1 MTGTGGS
8 YLQLGCIALS
18 SASSKMATARVHPA
32 EAPRILCGKHA
43 TMKPFGVSTQLGSKL
58 GSDPDNIH
66 ERPALRRAAAAPK
79 SPSPISAM
87 VPGVGIENKA
97 IWVTRPSS
105 LSFSAN
111 VKGWSFRD

>member
-1 MTGTGGS
+1 MTGTVGS
-8 YLQLGCIALS
+8 WLQLDCIALS
-18 SASSKMATARVHPA
+18 SASSKLATARVHPA
-32 EAPRILCGKHA
+32 EAPRIFCGKHA
-43 TMKPFGVSTQLGSKL
+43 TMKPFGVSTKL
-58 GSDPDNIH
+58 GSDPDNVH
-66 ERPALRRAAAAPK
+66 ERLALRRAAAAPN

-111 VKGWSFRD
+111 VKGWSFRY